1 MADPP
6 SKVWDT
12 IPFGKSRLRWYVNP
26 MKMYELPLFSRLRVW
41 RAKAVFCGLIFAL
54 TLSGSSFGADS
65 SKSEP
70 LAEVNGE
77 TITTEELNRALGAKL
92 AKLEEQIYDL
102 KRQELDSLIT
112 QRLFA
117 QEAAKRK
124 ISVAALLDA
133 EVTAKVGLVTE
144 KEIDDFYQ
152 ANKARISGDEA
163 DVRQKIRAFLQQ
175 QKLAS
180 QRELF
185 VQSLRSQ
192 GKVVV
197 NLQPPP
203 VIRVEVSVEGAP
215 MRGTPDAP
223 VTLVEFSDFECPF
236 CKQAHPTL
244 KQVLDRYPGKVRL
257 AYRDF
262 PLDSIHPQA
271 RRAAEA
277 ARCAHDQGKF
287 WEYHDVLFAQSP
299 QLALENL
306 RRYAGQVGLDVAK
319 FDSCLATGTHKA
331 TVQRDLDEG
340 NRLGITGTPA
350 FFINGRTLTGAQP
363 LEAFTR
369 LIEQELARVATSGK
383 GKE

>member
-1 MADPP
+1 
-6 SKVWDT
+6 
-12 IPFGKSRLRWYVNP
+12 
-26 MKMYELPLFSRLRVW
+26 MKICELLPLFLRLR
-41 RAKAVFCGLIFAL
+41 RSAFCGLIFAL

-65 SKSEP
+65 SKHEP

-102 KRQELDSLIT
+102 KRRELDSLIE

-124 ISVAALLDA
+124 ISIAALLDA

-152 ANKARISGDEA
+152 ANKARIRGDEV

-185 VQSLRSQ
+185 VQSLRTQ

-197 NLQPPP
+197 HLQPPP
-203 VIRVEVSVEGAP
+203 VIRVEVSTDGAP
-215 MRGTPDAP
+215 VRGAADAP
-223 VTLVEFSDFECPF
+223 VTIVEFSDFECPF
-236 CKQAHPTL
+236 CKQTQPTL
-244 KQVLDRYPGKVRL
+244 KQLLERYPGKVRL

-277 ARCAHDQGKF
+277 ARCA
-287 WEYHDVLFAQSP
+287 
-299 QLALENL
+299 
-306 RRYAGQVGLDVAK
+306 QVGLDVTK
-319 FDSCLATGTHKA
+319 FDGCLAAGVHKA
-331 TVQRDLDEG
+331 AVQRDLDEG

-363 LEAFTR
+363 LDAFTR
-369 LIEQELARVATSGK
+369 LIEQELAGVAASGK